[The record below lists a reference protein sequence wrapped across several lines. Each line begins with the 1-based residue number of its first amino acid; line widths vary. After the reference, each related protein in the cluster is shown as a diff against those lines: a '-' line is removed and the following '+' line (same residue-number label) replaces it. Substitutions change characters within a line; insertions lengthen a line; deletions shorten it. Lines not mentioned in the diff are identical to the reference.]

1 MNQENLELYFVAG
14 PQDFPGLSIADAE
27 KRIAMIIASGVTT
40 YQFRDKGTQYD
51 SVEQRLTLA
60 KRLQLLAKRYRVAFV
75 VDDDVDL
82 ALALSA
88 DGLHVG
94 QDDQAVEALAS
105 RLPANMWLGLSA
117 STPSEIRAATHPRID
132 YLGVGPVL
140 PTQSKRDAKAPTGT
154 AGLRDLYANRQRD
167 LPIVAIGGITLA
179 TIPAIKAAG
188 AAGVAVI
195 SLLTQS
201 KEPSSTVQA
210 MKERWHA
217 GS

>member
-1 MNQENLELYFVAG
+1 MNKGNLELYFVAG
-14 PQDFPGLSIADAE
+14 PQDFPDLSLVEAE
-27 KRIAMIIASGVTT
+27 KRMATIIASGVTT
-40 YQFRDKGTQYD
+40 YQFRDKGTQYGD
-51 SVEQRLTLA
+51 AEQRLALA
-60 KRLQLLAKRYRVAFV
+60 KRLQQVAQTHGVAFV
-75 VDDDVDL
+75 VDDDVEL
-82 ALALSA
+82 ALALGA

-94 QDDQAVEALAS
+94 QDDQPVASLAT
-105 RLPANMWLGLSA
+105 RLPADMWLGLSA
-117 STPSEIRAATHPRID
+117 STPAEIRAAKHPRID

-154 AGLRDLYANRQRD
+154 AGLRNLYANRQRD

-179 TIPAIKAAG
+179 AIPAIKAAG

-201 KEPSSTVQA
+201 PEPSRTVQA

-217 GS
+217 DS